1 MSGSPLYASKKG
13 TPRPAETYRAARRNA
28 ARGTVW
34 AGVAP
39 TARRGFPPVRPN
51 RSRRFDAARN
61 S

>member
-34 AGVAP
+34 AGVAH
-39 TARRGFPPVRPN
+39 
-51 RSRRFDAARN
+51 SAARLP
-61 S
+61 SRAAEPLAALRCR